1 MSRVKISIKSGDT
14 VLVLTGK
21 DAGKKG
27 KVVQVLPT
35 ERRVVVEGVNSMTKN
50 IRAKQ
55 RGQDGQR
62 VQFNGPIHVSNVML
76 VDPKTGEPTRVGTM
90 VVGDK
95 RVRRAVRSQ
104 QSIE

>member
-1 MSRVKISIKSGDT
+1 MSIKSGDT
-14 VLVLTGK
+14 VLVITGK

-27 KVVQVLPT
+27 KVVQVLPA

-62 VQFNGPIHVSNVML
+62 VQFNGPIHISNVML
-76 VDPKTGEPTRVGTM
+76 VDPKSGEPTRVGTM

-104 QSIE
+104 QSLE